1 MTWRRS
7 RLPAAL
13 LSLSL
18 ALVAPAITA
27 CGKKGPPLPPLV
39 RIPSP
44 PADASASRRG
54 QAVDIQ
60 FTLPNANTDG
70 SKPANI
76 QRVDVYALSGAAVL
90 SDNEVM
96 RSGTRIGSV
105 DVKAPRDPNQAVDQ
119 DDPDAD
125 VEALNGPGLDQG
137 AVAHVRELLTQ
148 TVLGTG
154 EGVRTYVAIGMTTRG
169 RRGTMSKAVAV
180 SLGAAPAAPAAP
192 AITYSEQEITVKWP
206 AAPAD
211 AGDVAYHVYHVAPP
225 PPAPTPGTSSRPGAA
240 GTAKPTPTPGPP
252 GDRRISE
259 APITETQFVDKRIAW
274 NVERCYTI
282 RAVRR
287 YGELAVEG
295 DPAEKQCVVLKDTF
309 PPAAPTGVTAVATE
323 GSINLIWTPSPEA
336 DLAGYRV
343 LRATGPDGEMQ
354 PVTPD
359 TIKESTFSDR
369 VQPGARYS
377 YAVQAVDTAGN
388 VSAASVRVEETAR

>member
-1 MTWRRS
+1 
-7 RLPAAL
+7 
-13 LSLSL
+13 
-18 ALVAPAITA
+18 
-27 CGKKGPPLPPLV
+27 
-39 RIPSP
+39 
-44 PADASASRRG
+44 
-54 QAVDIQ
+54 
-60 FTLPNANTDG
+60 
-70 SKPANI
+70 
-76 QRVDVYALSGAAVL
+76 
-90 SDNEVM
+90 
-96 RSGTRIGSV
+96 
-105 DVKAPRDPNQAVDQ
+105 
-119 DDPDAD
+119 
-125 VEALNGPGLDQG
+125 
-137 AVAHVRELLTQ
+137 
-148 TVLGTG
+148 
-154 EGVRTYVAIGMTTRG
+154 
-169 RRGTMSKAVAV
+169 MS
-180 SLGAAPAAPAAP
+180 
-192 AITYSEQEITVKWP
+192 
-206 AAPAD
+206 
-211 AGDVAYHVYHVAPP
+211 
-225 PPAPTPGTSSRPGAA
+225 TS
-240 GTAKPTPTPGPP
+240 
-252 GDRRISE
+252 SE

-343 LRATGPDGEMQ
+343 LRATGPDGELQ